1 MSFFRKV
8 TIDFFVFIDSANR
21 IKLMIPS
28 KNFNLT
34 ISLLTAPVKKAG
46 HQSDFLKNKYY
57 FVLLYFVSSRASAE
71 ERWGV
76 LTWLKPSLYFRS
88 SISSFFTMS
97 DTAYIRTEN
106 RKNKNTKLSRKFRQG
121 KRSEFFWGLILK
133 HLKNNFE
140 IQNM

>member
-1 MSFFRKV
+1 
-8 TIDFFVFIDSANR
+8 
-21 IKLMIPS
+21 
-28 KNFNLT
+28 
-34 ISLLTAPVKKAG
+34 
-46 HQSDFLKNKYY
+46 
-57 FVLLYFVSSRASAE
+57 
-71 ERWGV
+71 
-76 LTWLKPSLYFRS
+76 
-88 SISSFFTMS
+88 MS